1 MTIKEFNLLEIDVYD
16 GDKKIYTGMC
26 EDAPE
31 ELKKKQ
37 ITILR
42 NESKKL
48 VVQLVEQN

>member
-1 MTIKEFNLLEIDVYD
+1 MTIKEFNLLEIDIYD
-16 GDKKIYTGMC
+16 GDKQVYTGMC

-37 ITILR
+37 IKILR

-48 VVQLVEQN
+48 VVELI